1 MFSARDLR
9 NLIIPLIL
17 EQLLAVSIGMADTVM
32 VSTAGD
38 AAVAG
43 ISLVDSMSVLLINL
57 FTALTTGGS
66 VIATQYLGK
75 GSVDRA
81 KECAKQLEFTVLLI
95 SCVIGFA
102 CAAFRKPILNLVYGQ
117 IEADV
122 FFHADRYFLML
133 ALSYPLLGVYSS
145 GAALFRGM
153 ADSKTPLKVSVL
165 MNVINVI
172 GNAICIYIF
181 HLGAMGAGLAT
192 LISRVAGSVIITAL
206 LMQKKRL
213 IHLEDPL
220 SIKPDGQMIKRI
232 LRIGIPSGIE
242 NSMFQIGKLLVAGM
256 VSTFGTAAIAANAV
270 ANNFTSLQVMPGAS
284 VGTAMLTVIGRYMGA
299 GDHEGAKKNA
309 IKLMKLAYLVQW
321 GMIAALLILHKPIM
335 GLYAVTEESV
345 ALASKMYV
353 FHAIGSILIW
363 PLSFNMPNVLRA
375 AGDVKY
381 TMTVSMVFVFLARVV
396 SSYLLAFT
404 FNMGVMGIWVG
415 MQIDWVF
422 RSIFFTGR
430 YISGKWLTKK
440 VIE

>member
-1 MFSARDLR
+1 
-9 NLIIPLIL
+9 
-17 EQLLAVSIGMADTVM
+17 
-32 VSTAGD
+32 
-38 AAVAG
+38 
-43 ISLVDSMSVLLINL
+43 
-57 FTALTTGGS
+57 
-66 VIATQYLGK
+66 
-75 GSVDRA
+75 
-81 KECAKQLEFTVLLI
+81 
-95 SCVIGFA
+95 
-102 CAAFRKPILNLVYGQ
+102 
-117 IEADV
+117 
-122 FFHADRYFLML
+122 
-133 ALSYPLLGVYSS
+133 
-145 GAALFRGM
+145 
-153 ADSKTPLKVSVL
+153 
-165 MNVINVI
+165 
-172 GNAICIYIF
+172 
-181 HLGAMGAGLAT
+181 
-192 LISRVAGSVIITAL
+192 GSVIITAL

-256 VSTFGTAAIAANAV
+256 VSTFGTAAIAANAI

-321 GMIAALLILHKPIM
+321 GMIALLLILHKPIM

-363 PLSFNMPNVLRA
+363 PHSFNMPNVLRA